1 MPRVSKDTG
10 ILIGVVIFFIAVA
23 ISMALVGY
31 YKNIP
36 LLYIFT
42 ALFTLSGIILSAAI
56 YNTKFL
62 E

>member
-42 ALFTLSGIILSAAI
+42 ALFTLSGIILSVAI